1 MSGMGRRE
9 FVALL
14 GGAVATWPLAA
25 RAQQPGKA
33 ARIGY
38 LAIRA
43 PMSADEALLQAL
55 RELNWIEGRNIVIE
69 RRFSAGNFDRLREF
83 AAELVRLKV
92 DAIVAV
98 ASASTQAAKD
108 ATASIPIC
116 FVNAG
121 DPVGQGFVMSLA
133 RPGGNVTGV
142 SFDASPDITA
152 KQLQLI
158 LETVPKASRVAVL
171 WNPTSPFLRSYW
183 SVAQAAA
190 PALGVVLQSL
200 EVQDASQYETAFKAI
215 GRDRADALVVLS
227 DSFATFHR
235 ARIAELAAEHRLP
248 VLYGHRQYVEAGG
261 LMSYG
266 PSLFD
271 VYRRAA
277 AYVDKILKGT
287 RPADLPVEQP
297 TKYELVINLKTA
309 KALGLELP
317 PTLLARADEVIE

>member
-1 MSGMGRRE
+1 VNRRD
-9 FVALL
+9 FVTFL
-14 GGAVATWPLAA
+14 GGAVAACPLVA

-98 ASASTQAAKD
+98 ASAGTQAAKD

-200 EVQDASQYETAFKAI
+200 EVQDASQYETAFNAI

>member
-1 MSGMGRRE
+1 MKRRD
-9 FVALL
+9 FVTFL
-14 GGAVATWPLAA
+14 GGAVAACPLVA

-98 ASASTQAAKD
+98 ASAGTQAAKD

-200 EVQDASQYETAFKAI
+200 EVQDASQYETAFNAI

>member
-1 MSGMGRRE
+1 MMQRRA
-9 FVALL
+9 FITLL
-14 GGAVATWPLAA
+14 GGTVIAWPLAA

-121 DPVGQGFVMSLA
+121 DPVGQGFAMSLA

>member
-1 MSGMGRRE
+1 MSAQMRRRQ
-9 FVALL
+9 FITLL
-14 GGAVATWPLAA
+14 GGAAAWPLAA

>member
-1 MSGMGRRE
+1 MMRRRE
-9 FVALL
+9 FITLL
-14 GGAVATWPLAA
+14 GGAAAWPLAA